1 MLPVRLAGLSI
12 DSLAEQPVIL
22 FVPAEEKEELPTR
35 ALPIWIGHAEATSI
49 LMALQGIE
57 TPRPMTHDLLR
68 DVIDAL
74 GYSVDRVEITR
85 LENGTFYAN
94 LVLVSGDFE
103 ISVDARPSDSIA
115 LSVRV
120 GCPIYVDEE
129 VFESAAVEIT
139 ATVDEE
145 EEIQRFRDF
154 LDTVDPSDFQ
164 S

>member
-1 MLPVRLAGLSI
+1 MLHVRLAGLSI
-12 DSLAEQPVIL
+12 DSLAEQPVLL
-22 FVPAEEKEELPTR
+22 FVAADEATETPSR
-35 ALPIWIGHAEATSI
+35 ALPIWIGHPEATSI

-74 GYSVDRVEITR
+74 GYSVERVEITK
-85 LENGTFYAN
+85 LEDGTFFAN
-94 LVLVSGDFE
+94 LVLASDDLEVV
-103 ISVDARPSDSIA
+103 VDARPSDCIA

-120 GCPIYVDEE
+120 GCPIYIDEA

-139 ATVDEE
+139 MATNEE
-145 EEIQRFRDF
+145 EEVQRFRDF
-154 LDTVDPSDFQ
+154 LDTVEPSDFQ

>member
-1 MLPVRLAGLSI
+1 MLHVRLAGLSI
-12 DSLAEQPVIL
+12 DSLAEQPVLL
-22 FVPAEEKEELPTR
+22 FVAADEATEPPSR
-35 ALPIWIGHAEATSI
+35 ALPIWIGHPEATSI

-74 GYSVDRVEITR
+74 GYSVERVEITK
-85 LENGTFYAN
+85 LEEGTFFAN
-94 LVLVSGDFE
+94 LVLSSEDLEVA
-103 ISVDARPSDSIA
+103 IDARPSDSIA

-129 VFESAAVEIT
+129 VFNSAAFEIT
-139 ATVDEE
+139 MATNEE
-145 EEIQRFRDF
+145 EEVQRFRDF
-154 LDTVDPSDFQ
+154 LDTVEPSDFQ